1 MDYNNF
7 EDAARIAL
15 SDISIAKKS
24 EHTGDL
30 IKKLYLHAK
39 HFVDL
44 CNEGAIVRIFLI
56 VC

>member
-30 IKKLYLHAK
+30 I
-39 HFVDL
+39 
-44 CNEGAIVRIFLI
+44 NEGAIVRIFLI

>member
-1 MDYNNF
+1 MDFNKF
-7 EDAARIAL
+7 MDTAKKAL
-15 SDISIAKKS
+15 NDIGKAKKS

-39 HFVDL
+39 HFVEL
-44 CNEGAIVRIFLI
+44 CNEGAILRIFLI

>member
-1 MDYNNF
+1 MDFNKF
-7 EDAARIAL
+7 MDTAKKAL
-15 SDISIAKKS
+15 NDIGKAMKS

-39 HFVDL
+39 HFVEL
-44 CNEGAIVRIFLI
+44 CNEGAILRIFLI

>member
-1 MDYNNF
+1 MDYNNL

>member
-15 SDISIAKKS
+15 SDISIEKKS

>member
-7 EDAARIAL
+7 EDAASIAL

-39 HFVDL
+39 HFVEL
-44 CNEGAIVRIFLI
+44 GNEGIIVRIFLI